1 MRQASFYCP
10 QCQQMKLFQQEEM
23 SHTPHIIAAIF
34 LCGLWLP
41 VWAIIAATYD
51 PPWHCSFCGFSDA
64 VAYLADPNRRQRE
77 WTANAAMV
85 ERAAH
90 VPIVEHKSN
99 AAMEFIRHHQRI
111 IAAAAIGVGVA
122 GAVAFAMVY

>member
-1 MRQASFYCP
+1 
-10 QCQQMKLFQQEEM
+10 MKLFQQEEM

-34 LCGLWLP
+34 LCGIWLP

-64 VAYLADPNRRQRE
+64 TAYLADPHRRHRE
-77 WTANAAMV
+77 WTANAAIAGRPPV
-85 ERAAH
+85 A
-90 VPIVEHKSN
+90 VNTGGN
-99 AAMEFIRHHQRI
+99 AVADFFREHQRI

-122 GAVAFAMVY
+122 GALFAAMAY